1 MSANQFAFQDVIM
14 RLQHFWADHGCL
26 IWQPYSEKV
35 GAGTMNPATV
45 LRVLGPEPWNV
56 AYAEPSYRADDG
68 RYGENPNRMQM
79 HTQFQVILKP
89 DPGNPQELYL
99 QSLEAIGIDRRKHDI
114 RFVEDNW
121 ASPALGAWGLGWE
134 VWLDGLE
141 ITQFTYFQQAGGVPL
156 DPVSVELTYGLERI
170 VMFLQDV
177 REVWKIDWD
186 GRRTYGDVLLQPEIE
201 HCQYNFDVADVD
213 NLRQLYNLFEAEAKN
228 ALRHH
233 LVVPAHDN
241 VLRCSNT
248 FNILD
253 ARGAI
258 GVTERANYF
267 ARMRDLARQVS
278 DEYRQQRQRLEYPW
292 LPDDGEPAAAAS
304 VTQTTETLAPP
315 TAAADLL
322 FEIGAEELP
331 VDDVV
336 LGIAQLETLARQRLR
351 EARLSFTA
359 LTTTGAPRRLVL
371 QVQGLAPRQDDD
383 EQVVKGPPLKAAF
396 DAQGQPTRAAEGFA
410 RKYGLAVAD
419 LVRRSDAS
427 GEYLYAVQTIPGRP
441 TPQVLQEL
449 LPALVSSLSFGK
461 AMRWNS
467 NGVAFS
473 RPIRWFVAL
482 LGSQVIPFTY
492 GNASSGRTTRGLRP
506 DSSPLLDIA
515 HAADYDQVMAGAG
528 VIVNRAQRHAL
539 VTQQLAAL
547 AATVGG
553 VTPEDAVLLDE
564 VTDLVEAPCAL
575 LGSFDPTYLSLPH
588 EVLITVMKKHQRY
601 FPVVEAASGRLLP
614 YFITVANGAP
624 RDPDVVRHGNEG
636 VIRARYA
643 DAAYF
648 VREDRKKPLEAYN
661 ARLATMTFQDKLGSV
676 LDKVGRLEKMTPIL
690 AERLGLSA
698 DETAAAARAAHLSKA
713 DLGTQMVT
721 EMTSLQGIM
730 GREYARESGEPEA
743 VATAIFEAYLPRY
756 AGDRLPTAKPGL
768 VVGLA
773 DRLDSLLGLFSVGL
787 APTGSADPFGLRRA
801 ALGVVANLIEHQV
814 SFSVRAG
821 LALTGQHLPVQ
832 VTPQASEEA
841 AVFVAR
847 RLEQML
853 KDQGLRF
860 DLVDAVLAARADDP
874 YRAFRTV
881 TALQDAVQTPAW
893 PAALTAYARCKR
905 IVRPLTERYPL
916 APTALT
922 GEAAQPLYE
931 SYLLAQAQVTP
942 DSDVDVLVNALIGLT
957 MPINRFFE
965 QVMVMA
971 DDPVQRSANLGLLQS
986 IAALADGIVD
996 LSKVQG
1002 F

>member
-1 MSANQFAFQDVIM
+1 MSAKSLSFQDVIM
-14 RLQHFWADHGCL
+14 RLERFWADQGCL

-79 HTQFQVILKP
+79 HTQYQVILKP

-141 ITQFTYFQQAGGVPL
+141 ITQFTYFQQAGGLPL

-186 GRRTYGDVLLQPEIE
+186 GHRTYGDVLLQQEIE

-253 ARGAI
+253 ARGAV

-267 ARMRDLARQVS
+267 ARMRDLTRQVS

-292 LPDDGEPAAAAS
+292 LPDNGELAAAATAAS
-304 VTQTTETLAPP
+304 APEVIAP
-315 TAAADLL
+315 SLAAADLL
-322 FEIGAEELP
+322 FEIGVEELP

-336 LGIAQLETLARQRLR
+336 LGMAQLETLAGQRLG
-351 EARLSFTA
+351 EARLAFDA
-359 LTTTGAPRRLVL
+359 LTTTATPRRLVL
-371 QVQGLAPRQDDD
+371 QVQGLAPRQADD
-383 EQVVKGPPLKAAF
+383 EQVVKGPPVKAAF
-396 DAQGQPTRAAEGFA
+396 DAQGNATKAAEGFA
-410 RKYGLAVAD
+410 RKQGLTVAD
-419 LVRRSDAS
+419 LVRRSDGS
-427 GEYLYAVQTIPGRP
+427 GDYLYAVQTIPGRP
-441 TPQVLQEL
+441 TSQVLQEL
-449 LPALVSSLSFGK
+449 LPALAASISFGK
-461 AMRWNS
+461 PMRWNS

-506 DSSPLLDIA
+506 DNSPAIEIKE
-515 HAADYDQVMAGAG
+515 AADYDRVMAEAG
-528 VIVNRAQRHAL
+528 VVVNRAERRAL
-539 VTQQLAAL
+539 IVQQLTDL
-547 AATVGG
+547 AASVGG
-553 VTPEDAVLLDE
+553 VTPDDAVLLDE
-564 VTDLVEAPCAL
+564 VADLVEAPCAL
-575 LGSFDPTYLSLPH
+575 LGSFEPTYLSLPR

-601 FPVVEAASGRLLP
+601 FPVVAAASESLLP

-661 ARLATMTFQDKLGSV
+661 PRLATMTFQEKLGSM
-676 LDKVGRLEKMTPIL
+676 LDKAMRLEQATPTL
-690 AERLGLSA
+690 AARLGLTA
-698 DETAAAARAAHLSKA
+698 AETATAVRAAHLSKA
-713 DLGTQMVT
+713 DLGTQMVV

-730 GREYARESGEPEA
+730 GREYARESGESEE
-743 VATAIFEAYLPRY
+743 VAMAIFEAYLPRY
-756 AGDRLPTAKPGL
+756 AGDRLPTTKPGL

-773 DRLDSLLGLFSVGL
+773 DRLDSLLGLFSIGL
-787 APTGSADPFGLRRA
+787 APSGSADPFGLRRA
-801 ALGVVANLIEHQV
+801 ALGVVTNLIEHQV
-814 SFSVRAG
+814 SFSLRAG
-821 LALTGQHLPVQ
+821 LALTAQQLPVP
-832 VTPQASEEA
+832 VTPAAIEEV
-841 AVFVAR
+841 AVFVTR

-853 KDQGLRF
+853 KDQALRF
-860 DLVDAVLAARADDP
+860 DLVDAVLAMRGDDP
-874 YRAFRTV
+874 YQAFNAV
-881 TALQDAVQTPAW
+881 TALQEAVAAPAW

-905 IVRPLTERYPL
+905 IVRPITERYPL
-916 APTALT
+916 EPAALT
-922 GEAAQPLYE
+922 ADVARQLYE
-931 SYLLAQAQVTP
+931 TYLLAQAQVTP
-942 DSDVDVLVNALIGLT
+942 DSDVDVLVHALIGLT
-957 MPINRFFE
+957 AAINRFFD

-971 DDPVQRSANLGLLQS
+971 DDPVQRNANLGLLQH